1 MKIVGIRRL
10 RQKGREGDVI
20 IAIVNYL
27 SIRKALERL
36 ASANFRFSRRLILP
50 RAEDLSP
57 RRNTTLRSCLTLVPC
72 YDVILEAVDPR
83 KIDPNEE
90 QIERKEKGKL

>member
-1 MKIVGIRRL
+1 MKIVGIHRL
-10 RQKGREGDVI
+10 RQKGGEGDVI

-57 RRNTTLRSCLTLVPC
+57 RRNTIQSCLTLVPC

>member
-1 MKIVGIRRL
+1 M
-10 RQKGREGDVI
+10 
-20 IAIVNYL
+20 
-27 SIRKALERL
+27 
-36 ASANFRFSRRLILP
+36 
-50 RAEDLSP
+50 
-57 RRNTTLRSCLTLVPC
+57 PC